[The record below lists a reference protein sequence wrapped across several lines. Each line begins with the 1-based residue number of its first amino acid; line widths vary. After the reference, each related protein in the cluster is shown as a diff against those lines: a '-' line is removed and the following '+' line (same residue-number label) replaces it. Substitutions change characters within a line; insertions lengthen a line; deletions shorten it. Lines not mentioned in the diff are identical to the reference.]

1 MFHIKPSTHALP
13 GWDLHRKVLGEQ
25 AFVSH
30 LDARSLVEADCKEP
44 AVGEQLTPFQTKAMS
59 SGRKVETL
67 DQMILPRLK

>member
-30 LDARSLVEADCKEP
+30 LEAHLVETDCKVP
-44 AVGEQLTPFQTKAMS
+44 AVGEQLTPFQPKAMS
-59 SGRKVETL
+59 SSQKVETL
-67 DQMILPRLK
+67 DQIILPRLK